1 MSHIFI
7 SYSRRDLS
15 IAQKLVDALS
25 ANELDTWI
33 DWKSIPKG
41 EDWEQEIYRGIEE
54 ADAFLFLISPDSV
67 ASEMCNKEI
76 DHAVRNGKRILPIF
90 IRETDPKTIH
100 PEISKRNWIF
110 CREGQDDFNKAI
122 EETCATIH
130 TDYEWLK
137 YHTELQVKALKWE
150 QKKDNSRLLREKELR
165 EAEEQLAK
173 VGSQKDPQPTEIH
186 RNYVLASQRY
196 EVQQRRRVTIS
207 LGIGSVIVALLA
219 VFAWVQRNSAIAE
232 RDNANHQARISRSG
246 QLAALSQALSND
258 YPERSLLLAIE
269 AIKVTSDAGEKRI
282 PEAEQ
287 ALRDGLYQLSGLGM
301 SGPET
306 AIVATTFSPDNRWLA
321 TGSVDGSIH
330 LYDVNKPDSI
340 NRSIVFHGHQDGVTA
355 LAFSPDGHWLASG
368 GGTDVANLFRESGS
382 INSAAFTMAMA
393 KRRGDEI
400 MVQPSDTGIRI
411 WNLDNPDPKQNPILL
426 SGHTEQISALA
437 FSPDGRWFA
446 SSSFDNT
453 IQLWDRKKDSNFA
466 TKPIVL
472 RGHTL
477 NIVTIAFSQDGH
489 WLVSVSLDQTARLWD
504 LTVADPNTNIIELVG
519 HTKAIQAMALSSDSR
534 WLATSGIDFSVRLW
548 DLKSTDPSNQA
559 IVLEGHKKNVVGLAF
574 SPDGHWLASGS
585 VDSTIR
591 LWDLSKPET
600 IKNSQVL
607 QGPENYNF
615 SSTVFTPNS
624 RWLITGGGFAE
635 GQKNYSDIYLWD
647 MTSDLN
653 KVKPKIFAA
662 HDDFTK
668 QIAISPDGHW
678 LASAS
683 LNGSSRL
690 WDMNSLEY
698 YSPDTPVTSSPI
710 TFLPLSGDIKIN
722 VVSSNGLWLA
732 KVAGFP
738 NDSLESH
745 NIFLWK
751 LDKIGTTSQTKNPA
765 QPIKLS
771 GHTESIISVALSPNN
786 QWLASGS
793 TDRTVRLWNLAS
805 SDFPNQSLVLEHT
818 GISTGISFSPDNH
831 WLATANYGK
840 EIYIWDLTRSDPSS
854 SKISLV
860 GADEDINPGTVVFSP
875 DGQWIAVGT
884 YTGPIYI
891 WSIPASDQA
900 KPYLKMAGHVDE
912 ITKVIFLGEK
922 LITSSADKTARIW
935 TIDKENLLA
944 DSIILHGHTGPIVT
958 MNISNDSRWLATGST
973 DFTTRLWDLS
983 SKDIEANSFVLS
995 GHNNVVFDTA
1005 FSHNNQLLATGSLDG
1020 TIKLWDL
1027 ASPDPTRTVIN
1038 LPGTTSIFSMVITPD
1053 DNWII
1058 TSTSAGEVYTTLGNI
1073 RNHVTTTKLWNLNLE
1088 SLIKL
1093 ACQVSGRN
1101 LTYAEWQEYFPGEDY
1116 RLTCQSNPIH
1126 PSILTAAHQLVM
1138 RGEIEIARLLLN
1150 QAKVLDPNLD
1160 IDIEAEI
1167 LHYRVYG
1174 LLREARD
1181 LAQIGDIQ
1189 GANAKFEEAAKLDYS
1204 LNAASGDEIGQ
1215 IAGAAIDKKVEFYI
1229 TQENYLDAIK
1239 YLSSIEQLQSDSL
1252 NLPSLWN
1259 TICWEGGLNNHA
1271 EDVLTAC
1278 EQAVTLDPFNPNYRD
1293 SRGLVRALTGD
1304 RIGAIDDFSYFV
1316 EWIYGSES
1324 LVRKNWISDLQ
1335 AGTNPFGEK
1344 TLSELKDG
1352 TYILPPLPYTVQ
1364 SIVTKEKWKID
1375 VVNMP
1380 DDLKV
1385 EFPAFLQCRVNKD
1398 SDQMIEEFVGILA
1411 VKTLRENAWVNIGVA
1426 RIVLESASG
1435 EEIGQYYSYFQF
1447 GPNEIGLLIPK
1458 PNTEGKTMPSSG
1470 SAVDKIKIEFLYVD
1484 WRPVTADNSQYQFD
1498 VKIENQS
1505 YYGNNKYP
1513 QSQFSLKLNNTGTKT
1528 IKGLTLFGVLLDQND
1543 KLVDI
1548 QVMDPNTY
1556 PDLAASNTSVDYVMS
1571 SFSKTGR
1578 CVGPTPSNT
1587 TFHYWIT
1594 FKSETG
1600 QVITRHYY
1608 EKLP

>member
-1 MSHIFI
+1 MSQIFI
-7 SYSRRDLS
+7 SYSRKDLA
-15 IAQKLVDALS
+15 IAERIVDAL
-25 ANELDTWI
+25 AKHDLKPWI

-41 EDWEQEIYRGIEE
+41 EEFESEIYRGVEGSNV
-54 ADAFLFLISPDSV
+54 FLFLVSPSSV
-67 ASEMCNKEI
+67 KSEWCNREI
-76 DHAVRNGKRILPIF
+76 EHAARNGKRILPII
-90 IRETDPKTIH
+90 IRDTKPEFIH
-100 PEISKRNWIF
+100 PEIAKHNWISCKDKQLEF
-110 CREGQDDFNKAI
+110 DNAI
-122 EETCATIH
+122 EEINKTIL
-130 TDYEWLK
+130 TDFEWVK
-137 YHTELQVKALKWE
+137 YHTKLQVKAIDWE
-150 QKKDNSRLLREKELR
+150 NGKDTSRLLRGKELQ
-165 EAEEQLAK
+165 EAEQELSKISVQA
-173 VGSQKDPQPTEIH
+173 DPQPTSLQREYILVS
-186 RNYVLASQRY
+186 RKSEERQRRQIIVVLSLGLMVLAFLS
-196 EVQQRRRVTIS
+196 
-207 LGIGSVIVALLA
+207 

-246 QLAALSQALSND
+246 QLAALSQALNND

-287 ALRDGLYQLSGLGM
+287 ALRDGLHHLSGIGI

-306 AIVATTFSPDNRWLA
+306 AILATTFSPDNRWLA
-321 TGSVDGSIH
+321 TGSLDGSIH
-330 LYDVNKPDSI
+330 IYDVNNQDSI
-340 NRSIVFHGHQDGVTA
+340 NQSIVFHGHHDGITA

-368 GGTDVANLFRESGS
+368 GGSDAADLFQESGS
-382 INSAAFTMAMA
+382 INSAMLTMAMA

-400 MVQPSDTGIRI
+400 TVQLPDTQIRI
-411 WNLDNPDPKQNPILL
+411 WNLDDPDPKQNPILL
-426 SGHTEQISALA
+426 SGHTEQVTALA

-446 SSSFDNT
+446 SSSLDDT

-489 WLVSVSLDQTARLWD
+489 WLVSASLDQTARLWD
-504 LTVADPNTNIIELVG
+504 LTVPDPNTHIIELVG
-519 HTKAIQAMALSSDSR
+519 HSKAIQAIALSSDSR

-548 DLKSTDPSNQA
+548 DLKSNDPSNQA
-559 IVLEGHKKNVVGLAF
+559 IVLEGHKKNVMELAF

-600 IKNSQVL
+600 INNSQVL

-615 SSTVFTPNS
+615 SSMVFTPNS
-624 RWLITGGGFAE
+624 RWLITGGGFME
-635 GQKNYSDIYLWD
+635 GQSNYSNIYLWD
-647 MTSDLN
+647 MASELS

-662 HDDFTK
+662 HDDFTQ
-668 QIAISPDGHW
+668 QITISPDGHW

-690 WDMNSLEY
+690 WNMNSLEN
-698 YSPDTPVTSSPI
+698 YSPDTPVTSSPV
-710 TFLPLSGDIKIN
+710 TFLPISGDIKIN

-745 NIFLWK
+745 DIYLWQ
-751 LDKIGTTSQTKNPA
+751 LDKIGTPVQTKNLA

-771 GHTESIISVALSPNN
+771 GHTESIISVTFSPNN
-786 QWLASGS
+786 QWLASGG

-805 SDFPNQSLVLEHT
+805 SNFPNQSVVLEHT
-818 GISTGISFSPDNH
+818 GIPTGISFSPDNH

-854 SKISLV
+854 SKITL
-860 GADEDINPGTVVFSP
+860 GGTDEDISPGTVVFSP
-875 DGQWIAVGT
+875 DGQWIAAGT
-884 YTGPIYI
+884 YTGPVHI

-900 KPYLKMAGHVDE
+900 KPYLKMTGHVDE
-912 ITKVIFLGEK
+912 ITKIIFLGEK
-922 LITSSADKTARIW
+922 LITSSADTTARIW
-935 TIDKENLLA
+935 IIDKENLTA
-944 DSIILHGHTGPIVT
+944 DSIILHGHTGPILT
-958 MNISNDSRWLATGST
+958 MNISNDNRWLATGST

-983 SKDIEANSFVLS
+983 SQSIETNSLVLS

-1020 TIKLWDL
+1020 TVKLWDL
-1027 ASPDPTRTVIN
+1027 TSPDPTRTVIN
-1038 LPGTTSIFSMVITPD
+1038 LPGTTSIFSIAITPD

-1073 RNHVTTTKLWNLNLE
+1073 RNLVTTTKLWNLNLE
-1088 SLIKL
+1088 SLVIL
-1093 ACQVSGRN
+1093 ACRVSGRN

-1138 RGEIEIARLLLN
+1138 RGEIENARLLLN

-1167 LHYRVYG
+1167 LQYRVYG

-1181 LAQIGDIQ
+1181 MAQTGDIQ
-1189 GANAKFEEAAKLDYS
+1189 GANAKIEEAAKLDHS
-1204 LNAASGDEIGQ
+1204 LEVASGNEIDQ
-1215 IAGAAIDKKVEFYI
+1215 IAGAAIDKQIEIYI
-1229 TQENYLDAIK
+1229 TQNNYLDAIK
-1239 YLSSIEQLQSDSL
+1239 YLSSIEQIQSDSL

-1259 TICWEGGLNNHA
+1259 NICWEGGLNHHA

-1304 RIGAIDDFSYFV
+1304 RVGAIEDFSYFV
-1316 EWIYGSES
+1316 EWIYGSDS
-1324 LVRKNWISDLQ
+1324 LARKNWISDLQ

-1352 TYILPPLPYTVQ
+1352 TYALPPLPDTVQ
-1364 SIVTKEKWKID
+1364 SIETKEKWKID

-1398 SDQMIEEFVGILA
+1398 SDQMVEELVGILA
-1411 VKTLRENAWVNIGVA
+1411 VKPLRENAWVNTGVA
-1426 RIVLESASG
+1426 RIVLESVSG
-1435 EEIGQYYSYFQF
+1435 EEIGEYYSYFQF
-1447 GPNEIGLLIPK
+1447 GPNEIGWLIPK

-1470 SAVDKIKIEFLYVD
+1470 SAVDRIKIEFLFVD

-1498 VKIENQS
+1498 AEIESQS
-1505 YYGNNKYP
+1505 HYGNNKYP
-1513 QSQFSLKLNNTGTKT
+1513 QSQFSLKLNNTGPKT
-1528 IKGLTLFGVLLDQND
+1528 IEGLTLFGVLLDQND

-1548 QVMDPNTY
+1548 LVMDPNAY
-1556 PDLAASNTSVDYVMS
+1556 SDLAASNTSVNYVMS
-1571 SFSKTGR
+1571 SFSQTGR
-1578 CVGPTPSNT
+1578 CVGPKPSNT

-1594 FKSETG
+1594 FESDTG
-1600 QVITRHYY
+1600 QRITRHYY
-1608 EKLP
+1608 EKFP